1 MIRNTLRAL
10 GLCAAAT
17 FAATASASAQ
27 QMTEV
32 NFGIIS
38 TESTQN
44 LKTVWEPFLAD
55 MEKKIGMKVNAFF
68 APDYA
73 GVIQAQRF
81 KKVDLAWYGNKAAIE
96 AVDRADGEVFVQSVA
111 ANGDPGYWSLLLVNK
126 DHELAQMEP
135 AKSQGGGANFDPT
148 TYKGC
153 EPCMKM
159 FFDKMSTYTFGNGD
173 PNSTSGFLVPGY
185 YIFSQKNLDPKQAFK
200 RMVTANHETNALAA
214 ANKQVDVSTNNTEN
228 LARMKLNFPEKYNEV
243 RAIWISPLIASDPI
257 VWRKDLPADAK
268 AKLKNFFLTYGTG
281 ATAEPEKKILA
292 GLQWA
297 PFKESSNKQ
306 LIPFR
311 QLDLAAQKTKIE
323 GSTMSAAE
331 KAKDIAE
338 IDTKL
343 AALNKEA
350 MTN

>member
-1 MIRNTLRAL
+1 MIRNTLTAL

-17 FAATASASAQ
+17 LAVTATASAQ
-27 QMTEV
+27 QMKEV

-44 LKTVWEPFLAD
+44 LKSVWQPFLAD

-73 GVIQAQRF
+73 GIIQAQRF
-81 KKVDLAWYGNKAAIE
+81 KKVDVAWYGNKSAIE

-111 ANGDPGYWSLLLVNK
+111 ANGDPGYWSLILVNK
-126 DHELAQMEP
+126 AHPLAQMEP
-135 AKSQGGGANFDPT
+135 AKSMGGGAKFDPT

-153 EPCMKM
+153 EPCMDM
-159 FFDKMSTYTFGNGD
+159 FYKNVGNYTFGNGD

-185 YIFSQKNLDPKQAFK
+185 YVFGQKNLDPKQAFK
-200 RMVTANHETNALAA
+200 RMVTANHETNALAV
-214 ANKQVDVSTNNTEN
+214 ANKQVDAATNNTEN
-228 LARMKLNFPEKYNEV
+228 LERIKKNFPAKYDEL

-268 AKLKNFFLTYGTG
+268 AKLKNFFLTYGTTG
-281 ATAEPEKKILA
+281 VESEKKILA

-311 QLDLAAQKTKIE
+311 QLDLAAQKTKLAA
-323 GSTMSAAE
+323 SSMSAAD
-331 KAKDIAE
+331 KAKALAE
-338 IDTKL
+338 IEAKL

>member
-1 MIRNTLRAL
+1 MIRKTLTAL

-17 FAATASASAQ
+17 LAVTATASAQ
-27 QMTEV
+27 QTKEI

-44 LKTVWEPFLAD
+44 LKGTWEPFLAD
-55 MEKKIGMKVNAFF
+55 MEKKTGLKVNAFF

-73 GVIQAQRF
+73 GIIQAQRF
-81 KKVDLAWYGNKAAIE
+81 KKVDVAWYGNKAAME

-111 ANGDPGYWSLLLVNK
+111 ANGDPGYWSLILVHK
-126 DHELAQMEP
+126 DHELAQIEP
-135 AKSQGGGANFDPT
+135 AKSGGLNFDPN

-159 FFDKMSTYTFGNGD
+159 FFDKIGSYTFGNGD
-173 PNSTSGFLVPGY
+173 PNSTSGFLVPSY
-185 YIFSQKNLDPKQAFK
+185 YVFGQKNIDPKQAFK
-200 RMVTANHETNALAA
+200 RMVTASHETNALAV
-214 ANKQVDVSTNNTEN
+214 ANKQVDAATNNTES
-228 LARMKLNFPEKYNEV
+228 LERIKVNFPDKYNQL

-257 VWRKDLPADAK
+257 VWRKDLPAETK
-268 AKLKNFFLTYGTG
+268 AKVKDFFMTYGTTG
-281 ATAEPEKKILA
+281 VESEKKILTA
-292 GLQWA
+292 LQWA

-311 QLDLAAQKTKIE
+311 QLDLAAQKTKLE
-323 GSTMSAAE
+323 ASSMSAAD
-331 KAKDIAE
+331 KAKALAE
-338 IDTKL
+338 IEAKL